1 MFYLYIIYSASANK
15 YYVGHSVDPWKRLI
29 EHNTSPFT
37 SYTAKYRPWML
48 KAVFQ
53 CGTTKAE
60 AMQIE
65 KFVKKQKSRNLLEQL
80 CDPSFI
86 PTEYLAQLVIP
97 H

>member
-29 EHNTSPFT
+29 EHNTSPLQAILRNT
-37 SYTAKYRPWML
+37 VPGCL

-65 KFVKKQKSRNLLEQL
+65 KICQKTKEQKS
-80 CDPSFI
+80 
-86 PTEYLAQLVIP
+86 T
-97 H
+97 

>member
-15 YYVGHSVDPWKRLI
+15 YYVGHSVDPGKDLLSIIPRLLQAI
-29 EHNTSPFT
+29 LRNPS
-37 SYTAKYRPWML
+37 WML

-65 KFVKKQKSRNLLEQL
+65 KFVKKTKEQKS
-80 CDPSFI
+80 
-86 PTEYLAQLVIP
+86 T
-97 H
+97 